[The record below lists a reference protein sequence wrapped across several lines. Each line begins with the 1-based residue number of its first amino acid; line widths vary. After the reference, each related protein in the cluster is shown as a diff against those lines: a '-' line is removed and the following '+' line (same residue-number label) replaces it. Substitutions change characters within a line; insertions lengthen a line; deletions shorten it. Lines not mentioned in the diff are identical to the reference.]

1 VGLVVLAQFVLEKT
15 YAGRALQAFGQDR
28 KIASAFGIDHRMLG
42 VLLAGASGASAAIA
56 GMLIAVGEPLIPFS
70 PFDWIGRVFAI
81 VILGGIGNVQGTL
94 YAGLLV
100 GAVSGVVALAWGP
113 SASPLVVFSL
123 VVLALVFRPQGL
135 FPRKA
140 GH

>member
-1 VGLVVLAQFVLEKT
+1 
-15 YAGRALQAFGQDR
+15 
-28 KIASAFGIDHRMLG
+28 
-42 VLLAGASGASAAIA
+42 
-56 GMLIAVGEPLIPFS
+56 
-70 PFDWIGRVFAI
+70 
-81 VILGGIGNVQGTL
+81 VQGTL